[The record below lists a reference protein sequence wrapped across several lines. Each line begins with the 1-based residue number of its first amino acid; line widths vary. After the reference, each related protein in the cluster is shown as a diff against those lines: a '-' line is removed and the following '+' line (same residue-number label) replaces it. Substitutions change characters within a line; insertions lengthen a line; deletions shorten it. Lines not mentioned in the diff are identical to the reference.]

1 MARAIL
7 ANILSDQELD
17 QIFRDSAVQQ
27 RQGELLFS
35 SVVSLLHLAV
45 LKSKPSLHAAYVS
58 RKEQLD
64 VSVKSVYDKLAGTE
78 MSVIRQLVRQTA
90 SKIAAVQDAL
100 QPPQQFILPGYE
112 VRILDGSHLRAT
124 ERRLDVQ
131 RQLNGAPLPG
141 QALVVLNPQR
151 MLVEDVFPC
160 ECGHTQERL
169 ILHQLIEVLEP
180 GIVWI
185 TDRNFCTSVWLQ
197 EVNLNQSWF
206 ITRRHASF
214 SYRSAGE
221 LELIGTTSTATVYE
235 QSVLHV
241 DSQGTELT
249 LRRIVLKLNAPTS
262 DGDTEIEVLTNLPA
276 SVSAISIADAYQMRW
291 TIEGVFSELT
301 LSLRGEIDTLAYP
314 PAALL
319 AYALALVS
327 YNVLSLIKRVIEVVQ
342 GPEVSSEM
350 SMYYMAEEIAS
361 TLPGMEIAISSHDWS
376 QRYGSMPPPTL
387 AEELSHM
394 AKRIELRRYR
404 KHRRAAKKPQPKR
417 TGSYQHVSTQKLIN
431 NQKR

>member
-78 MSVIRQLVRQTA
+78 MSVVRQLVRRTA
-90 SKIAAVQDAL
+90 SKLAAVQDAL
-100 QPPQQFILPGYE
+100 QPPRQVILPGYE

-151 MLVEDVFPC
+151 MLIEDIFPC

-169 ILHQLIEVLEP
+169 ILHQLIDDLQP

-197 EVNLNQSWF
+197 EVNHNKSWF
-206 ITRRHASF
+206 ITRRHAGF
-214 SYRSAGE
+214 HYQAAGE
-221 LELIGTTSTATVYE
+221 LKPVGSTSTASVFE
-235 QSVLHV
+235 QAVIHV
-241 DSQGTELT
+241 DSQGTELA
-249 LRRIVLKLNAPTS
+249 LRRIVLKLNTATS
-262 DGDTEIEVLTNLPA
+262 DGDTEIEILTNLPA
-276 SVSAISIADAYQMRW
+276 DVNAVSIADAYKTRW

-301 LSLRGEIDTLAYP
+301 LSLRGEINTLAYP

-327 YNVLSLIKRVIEVVQ
+327 YNVLSVIKRAIEVVQ
-342 GPEVSSEM
+342 GPEVSSEV

-361 TLPGMEIAISSHDWS
+361 TLPGMEIAIDAQAWS
-376 QRYGSMPPPTL
+376 QRYGNMAPPTL
-387 AEELSHM
+387 AEELSRM

-404 KHRRAAKKPQPKR
+404 KHRRGTKKPPPKR
-417 TGSYQHVSTQKLIN
+417 TGSYQHVSTQKLLN